1 MKQRQS
7 VRARLLEQLRL
18 GLERLLLRGLHYR
31 LLLAAFIVLLVASLG
46 GLLMLLLDP
55 GFDEIGESV
64 WWAFLR
70 LSDPGYLGDDEG
82 LVGRTVSTVVTVLGY
97 VLFLGLL
104 VAILTQW
111 MNELI
116 KRIESGTR
124 PVTLAD
130 HVLILGWTHRTPS
143 IVLELLR
150 TRERTAHFLERR
162 NASMLRIVV
171 LAEQVDDAIL
181 AELREHLGSYWNDR
195 KVLLRGGSPLKLEHL
210 GRVSFENAA
219 AIILPGEDF
228 SNRSPGVADA
238 DTLKSLALIAR
249 HTRGDAEKPLA
260 VVALYDENR
269 SEVARFAYR
278 GETEILATDHVM
290 SRLIAQSVRY
300 AGICAVFSQLLSI
313 NEGNAIFIRRLG
325 ETGKTFGELRPECP
339 KAVPIG
345 LIPSGDRHPL
355 LNPEADTELDEND
368 LIVFVAHSYADCG
381 ERTVGSDTS
390 GSINLS
396 EWRRPP
402 RPQRLLIL
410 GWSRKTPAL
419 LREFA
424 ADNMAIDVVGL
435 TPVEDRITALA
446 SYRDL
451 ALDNVRQIEKNFLD
465 PVTLEELE
473 PSGYDQIILLARAR
487 MGYEAHADAATITT
501 YLSLQHIFSV
511 CQTQPKLFV
520 EILEDGNRSLF
531 DDASDVLVT
540 PLATSYML
548 SQIALRR
555 ELASIFTELSRVGG
569 PQLALRPLKAVD
581 YPEPIG
587 FDTLAT
593 FTEQHKEIALGLLT
607 AAGEVHLNPDRA
619 ERLTIRD
626 GDQLVTLATSKG
638 LKT

>member
-1 MKQRQS
+1 MKQRRDL
-7 VRARLLEQLRL
+7 RARYFERLRL

-31 LLLAAFIVLLVASLG
+31 LLLAASIILLVASFG

-55 GFDEIGESV
+55 DFDEVGESV

-104 VAILTQW
+104 IAILTQW

-116 KRIESGTR
+116 RRIESGTR

-150 TRERTAHFLERR
+150 TRERATHFLEAH
-162 NASMLRIVV
+162 NTSVLRVVV
-171 LAEQVDDAIL
+171 LAEQVDDTVL

-210 GRVSFENAA
+210 ERVSFEDAA

-238 DTLKSLALIAR
+238 DTLKSLSLIAR
-249 HTRGDAEKPLA
+249 HTRGDTEKPLA

-269 SEVARFAYR
+269 SGLARFAYR
-278 GETEILATDHVM
+278 GETEILATDQVM

-313 NEGNAIFIRRLG
+313 NDGNAIFLRRLR
-325 ETGKTFGELRPECP
+325 ETGKTFDALRRECR

-345 LIPSGDRHPL
+345 LIPSGARRPL
-355 LNPEADTELDEND
+355 LNPAADTELGEND
-368 LIVFVAHSYADCG
+368 LIVFIARSFDDCAK
-381 ERTVGSDTS
+381 RTPCPVTS
-390 GSINLS
+390 ANKNLS
-396 EWRRPP
+396 MWEQPSK
-402 RPQRLLIL
+402 PQRVLIL
-410 GWSRKTPAL
+410 GWTRKVPAL

-424 ADNMAIDVVGL
+424 ADDMTIDVVGL
-435 TPVEDRITALA
+435 TPVADRMAALA
-446 SYRDL
+446 GCGEL
-451 ALDNVRQIEKNFLD
+451 ALDHVRQIETNFLD
-465 PVTLEELE
+465 PIKLAELE
-473 PSGYDQIILLARAR
+473 PSGYDQIVLLARPR
-487 MGYEAHADAATITT
+487 MGGEAHADAATITA
-501 YLSLQHIFSV
+501 YLSLQHIFSGREA
-511 CQTQPKLFV
+511 QPRLFV
-520 EILEDGNRSLF
+520 EILEDENRNLF
-531 DDASDVLVT
+531 DITHDVIAS
-540 PLATSYML
+540 PLAISYML
-548 SQIALRR
+548 SQIALHR
-555 ELASIFTELSRVGG
+555 ELAAIFNELSRVGG
-569 PQLALRPLKAVD
+569 PQIALRLMRAAD

-587 FDTLAT
+587 FDTLAIAA
-593 FTEQHKEIALGLLT
+593 EQHREIALGVLT
-607 AAGEVHLNPDRA
+607 AAGEVHLNPDRG
-619 ERLTIRD
+619 ERLAIRD
-626 GDQLVTLATSKG
+626 GDQLVTLATIG
-638 LKT
+638 DPT

>member
-7 VRARLLEQLRL
+7 LFARRFEQLRL

-31 LLLAAFIVLLVASLG
+31 LTMAAFIIFLVASLG

-55 GFDEIGESV
+55 GFEEVGESV

-82 LVGRTVSTVVTVLGY
+82 LVGRTVSTVITVLGY

-111 MNELI
+111 MNEFI

-124 PVTLAD
+124 PLTLAD

-150 TRERTAHFLERR
+150 ARERTANFLEKH
-162 NASMLRIVV
+162 NTSMLRVVV
-171 LAEQVDDAIL
+171 LAEQVDDTVL
-181 AELREHLGSYWNDR
+181 AELREHLGNYWNDR

-210 GRVSFENAA
+210 ERVSFEDAA

-300 AGICAVFSQLLSI
+300 PGICAVFSQLLSI
-313 NEGNAIFIRRLG
+313 NEGNAIFLRRLG
-325 ETGKTFGELRPECP
+325 GRGKTFGELRRECP
-339 KAVPIG
+339 KAIPIG
-345 LIPSGDRHPL
+345 LIPSGGRDLL
-355 LNPEADTELDEND
+355 LNPAADTELGEKD
-368 LIVFVAHSYADCG
+368 LIAFVAQSYADCA
-381 ERTVGSDTS
+381 ERAAGSS
-390 GSINLS
+390 GASDGMSLS
-396 EWRRPP
+396 VWSPPSRPK
-402 RPQRLLIL
+402 RLLIL
-410 GWSRKTPAL
+410 GWSRKVPAL

-424 ADNMAIDVVGL
+424 EDDMAIDVVGL

-446 SYRDL
+446 SCRNL

-465 PVTLEELE
+465 PVRLEELG
-473 PSGYDQIILLARAR
+473 PSDYDQIILLARAR
-487 MGYEAHADAATITT
+487 MGDEAHADAATITT
-501 YLSLQHIFSV
+501 YLSLQHILSG
-511 CQTQPKLFV
+511 QEAQPKLFV
-520 EILEDGNRSLF
+520 ETLEEGNRSLF
-531 DDASDVLVT
+531 DNASDVLVT
-540 PLATSYML
+540 PLAISYML

-555 ELASIFTELSRVGG
+555 ELASIFTELSLARG
-569 PQLALRPLKAVD
+569 PQIALRPLQAVD

-593 FTEQHKEIALGLLT
+593 ATEQHKEIALGLLT

-619 ERLTIRD
+619 EPLTIRD
-626 GDQLVTLATSKG
+626 GDQLVTVVTILDP
-638 LKT
+638 L